1 MTAASQATTHSA
13 QRSDRPG
20 HRPVF
25 GLGVPALPTTFVPR
39 ARLFVALDRGV
50 RGPLT
55 LVSAPAGTGK
65 TVAVASWV
73 AAARAPGP
81 VAWVSL
87 SEAAGGPDAVW
98 SLLIEALHRTGVV
111 LEGWAT
117 RQGVPSAQ
125 QRHRLARQITSQP
138 EAITVVLDCDVDLSK
153 EAADAVHQLVAAC
166 QGQLRLIVLSRSDP
180 LLPLHLYRLDD
191 ALAEIRLADLAFTR
205 AEAEQLLAHRGVR
218 LPSAA
223 LDIVCNRTRGWAAGL
238 QLASMSL
245 ANSPDPS
252 ATARQLTGASG
263 TVAEYLMSEVLD
275 AQPPPARRLLLETSV
290 VDVVRPGLAEA
301 LAGPY
306 AQRALTFLARGNAF
320 VEPVPDI
327 AGAYR
332 YHPLFR
338 ELLYAQLAFESPDD
352 LPRLHLAA
360 ARWLAS
366 AGAVG
371 DAIRNAVAADEWET
385 AACFLVDD
393 LAIAEIIC
401 AARGSMG
408 DLFAGMPEHAGGAA
422 AAIVRSALAL
432 AAGDDTAARRHVRAA
447 TAHPFEADS
456 WVAGAVSAAFLEAL
470 LAEARDDVDAV
481 MQAADETKQRLA
493 DVPSE
498 RTGARPEL
506 MARLEAAKA
515 AAFARSG
522 RLSDA
527 AGCYAA
533 AIRAGTRTGFER
545 SYVDWHGHLALL
557 AAWLGQ
563 YRKAA
568 RFAEQAQFV
577 QREAGIARAQCSAA
591 AEVALAWVALEIY
604 DLAEA
609 RRHIL
614 AARECRASDDVV
626 PQGALALVDARVRR
640 AHGDLTGARKVL
652 DQACAQPGAPSWLTD
667 RLAVEAA
674 AVEAALSGGAR
685 PVKLAVDLSG
695 PALEE
700 AMLARTQA
708 RLSSGKDLDRP
719 VAIPNGSSAILPTRV
734 DRWLLES
741 YRRLRRGETQQAAD
755 ALNHSLRLAAPEQ
768 LRRPFREA
776 PAEVRRLFRA
786 RRDLASQ
793 HRWLL
798 GGDADG
804 AAARAGAPAQVGSAD
819 LADQVMVE
827 QLTQKELEVLGHLAE
842 LLTTEEIASAM
853 FVSVNTVRTHV
864 RNILRKLAVSRRNE
878 AIRRARDLG
887 ILC

>member
-1 MTAASQATTHSA
+1 MTAASHATTQSA
-13 QRSDRPG
+13 MPSELPE
-20 HRPVF
+20 HPPVL
-25 GLGVPALPTTFVPR
+25 GLGVPPLPMTFVPR

-87 SEAAGGPDAVW
+87 SEAAGGRDAVW
-98 SLLIEALHRTGVV
+98 PLLVEALHRTGAV
-111 LEGWAT
+111 LEDRGT
-117 RQGVPSAQ
+117 RQGSVTAQ
-125 QRHRLARQITSQP
+125 RRSRLARQITAQP
-138 EAITVVLDCDVDLSK
+138 EAITVVLDCDIDLSK
-153 EAADAVHQLVAAC
+153 QAAEAVDQLLAAC

-180 LLPLHLYRLDD
+180 LLPLHLYRLDG
-191 ALAEIRLADLAFTR
+191 ALAEIRLAELAFTR
-205 AEAEQLLAHRGVR
+205 SEAEQLLAHRGVR

-223 LDIVCNRTRGWAAGL
+223 LDIVCDRTRGWAAGL

-245 ANSPDPS
+245 ANSADPS
-252 ATARQLTGASG
+252 ETARQLTGASG
-263 TVAEYLMSEVLD
+263 TVAEYLMNEVLD
-275 AQPPPARRLLLETSV
+275 AHPAPARRLLLETSV
-290 VDVVRPGLAEA
+290 VDVLRPGLAEA
-301 LAGPY
+301 LAGPH

-320 VEPVPDI
+320 LEPVPDT

-332 YHPLFR
+332 YHPMFR
-338 ELLYAQLAFESPDD
+338 ELLYAQLAYESPAD

-360 ARWLAS
+360 ARWLAGE
-366 AGAVG
+366 GAVD
-371 DAIRNAVAADEWET
+371 DAIRNAVAADAWET
-385 AACFLVDD
+385 AARLLIDE
-393 LAIAEIIC
+393 LAIADLLC
-401 AARGSMG
+401 SARGSTAH
-408 DLFAGMPEHAGGAA
+408 LFVGMPEHAGSGAA
-422 AAIVRSALAL
+422 GLVRSALAL
-432 AAGDDTAARRHVRAA
+432 ATGDATAARHHLRTA
-447 TAHPFEADS
+447 TEQLLEADG
-456 WVAGAVSAAFLEAL
+456 WVAGAASAAFLETL
-470 LAEARDDVDAV
+470 LDEAGGDVEAV
-481 MQAADETKQRLA
+481 MQAADEAKQLLA
-493 DVPSE
+493 RVQND
-498 RTGARPEL
+498 RTSAHPEL
-506 MARLEAAKA
+506 LGRLEAARA
-515 AAFARSG
+515 AALARDG
-522 RLSDA
+522 RLLEA

-545 SYVDWHGHLALL
+545 SFVDWHGHLALL

-568 RFAEQAQFV
+568 RFAEQAQLV
-577 QREAGIARAQCSAA
+577 QRESELAGPQCSAA
-591 AEVALAWVALEIY
+591 AEVALAWVALETY

-614 AARECRASDDVV
+614 AAGECTTSNEVV
-626 PQGALALVDARVRR
+626 SHCALALVDARVRR
-640 AHGDLTGARKVL
+640 AHGDLLGARKVL
-652 DQACAQPGAPSWLTD
+652 DQARARPDAPSWLTD
-667 RLAVEAA
+667 RLAVES
-674 AVEAALSGGAR
+674 ALVDTALGGGTR
-685 PVKLAVDLSG
+685 PVELGADLAG

-700 AMLARTQA
+700 AVLARAQA
-708 RLSSGKDLDRP
+708 RLASGKDLDRP

-741 YRRLRRGETQQAAD
+741 YRRLRRGEAQQAAD

-776 PAEVRRLFRA
+776 PADVRRLFRA

-798 GGDADG
+798 GGDAE
-804 AAARAGAPAQVGSAD
+804 APATRAGAPPQ
-819 LADQVMVE
+819 LASVDVPDQVMVE

-842 LLTTEEIASAM
+842 LLTTEEIAGAM

-887 ILC
+887 ILS